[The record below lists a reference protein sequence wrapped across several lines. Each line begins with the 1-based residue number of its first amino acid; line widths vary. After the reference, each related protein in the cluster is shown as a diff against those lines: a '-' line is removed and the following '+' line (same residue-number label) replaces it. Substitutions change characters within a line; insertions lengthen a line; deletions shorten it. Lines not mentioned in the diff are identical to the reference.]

1 MKIHIEFCEKWNYQ
15 PDFDRVSKEIKKM
28 MPNAQILSN
37 TTAPRSGAF
46 EVTIDGKLVLTRK
59 KVFNKPKELI
69 LNKEKP
75 RKAGLFFI

>member
-28 MPNAQILSN
+28 VPNAQVLSN

-46 EVTIDGKLVLTRK
+46 EVTIDGKLVYSKFQTGNFP
-59 KVFNKPKELI
+59 KVKDIFSW
-69 LNKEKP
+69 
-75 RKAGLFFI
+75 F